1 MIPFHK
7 RKIKFIRVQCKNC
20 KNEQIMYT
28 FSTSRVKCFECE
40 CFISIP
46 KGGKCELVDATVK
59 EELK

>member
-1 MIPFHK
+1 MIPFAK
-7 RKIKFIRVQCKNC
+7 RKIKFIKVYCKGC

-28 FSTSRVKCFECE
+28 FSTTRVTCFHCG

-59 EELK
+59 ENLK